1 MSSNSRTPALIGF
14 IGLIV
19 IGAALILSP
28 LLNPAGPAAI
38 PTPMPTALAVAPSS
52 LPYPDVPRV
61 TVGDARA
68 AHAAP
73 ELKQAVFVDVR
84 TAEQYAENHIPGA
97 VSIPLSEFES
107 RSNGLSKDQW
117 IITYCT

>member
-1 MSSNSRTPALIGF
+1 LSNNSRLWVLIGF
-14 IGLIV
+14 TGLIV

-28 LLNPAGPAAI
+28 LLNPASPPAI
-38 PTPMPTALAVAPSS
+38 PTPRPTAPAVAPSG

-68 AHAAP
+68 AQAAH

-84 TAEQYAENHIPGA
+84 AAEQYAENHIAGA
-97 VSIPLSEFES
+97 VSIPLSEFAS
-107 RSNGLSKDQW
+107 RSNELNKDQL

>member
-1 MSSNSRTPALIGF
+1 LSNNSRPWALIGF

-19 IGAALILSP
+19 VGAALILSP
-28 LLNPAGPAAI
+28 LLNPAGLPAI
-38 PTPMPTALAVAPSS
+38 STPIPTALTVDQNR

-68 AHAAP
+68 AH
-73 ELKQAVFVDVR
+73 ELKQAVLVDVR

-107 RSNGLSKDQW
+107 RLNELNTDHW

>member
-52 LPYPDVPRV
+52 LPYPEVPRV
-61 TVGDARA
+61 TVGDAHA
-68 AHAAP
+68 AH

>member
-1 MSSNSRTPALIGF
+1 MSNNSRTWALIGF

-19 IGAALILSP
+19 IGAALILLP

-68 AHAAP
+68 CA
-73 ELKQAVFVDVR
+73 
-84 TAEQYAENHIPGA
+84 
-97 VSIPLSEFES
+97 
-107 RSNGLSKDQW
+107 
-117 IITYCT
+117 

>member
-1 MSSNSRTPALIGF
+1 MSNNSRTPALIGF

-19 IGAALILSP
+19 IGAALILLP
-28 LLNPAGPAAI
+28 LLNPTGPAAI
-38 PTPMPTALAVAPSS
+38 PTPMPTALAVVPSS

-61 TVGDARA
+61 TAGDARA
-68 AHAAP
+68 AH
-73 ELKQAVFVDVR
+73 ELKQAVLVDVR

-97 VSIPLSEFES
+97 ASIPLSEFES
-107 RSNGLSKDQW
+107 RLNELNKDHW